1 VIRTLR
7 PLAALLTVVAV
18 VATACSSGSHGSA
31 ATTTTP
37 HSGGTLRLAV
47 VGLDSLDPAQVVP
60 TNQADMIA
68 IDLLDEGLTSI
79 DPVSNAAVPAL
90 ASKWT
95 SDAPSSSN
103 TTAGGA
109 SATVGTTWTFQLDSH
124 ARFSDGSAVTA
135 ADVVTSLTAVAK
147 QGNRT
152 LAGARLDVVAGYD
165 DLVSGKTDSLV
176 GLRADGDKV
185 EVTTDQPD
193 AELPLLLGSPVYS
206 VTKPAPS
213 STTTTNASGQASLV
227 APIGSGPFKLA
238 SDNGT
243 TVKLTRSATSA
254 AQLDEVDLIRE
265 KTSTAALA
273 AVRAGAADWAAV
285 PPAKKA
291 SATGGSIGYT
301 VQAPL
306 GAEQFF
312 GMNLASPTFANPLFR
327 QAIIKSIDRNSLVA
341 TVLPGLHVSSG
352 VVPQGVPGSVPDAC
366 GATCTFDRSA
376 ARQLLHRAFPGG
388 RIPIV
393 EIDTDADPTNVSLAR
408 TIAVNLRAVNIPVQ
422 VKIRTF
428 VSYQRFITTG
438 RQQLF
443 RTGWV
448 GLSPSAGAYLDPLF
462 RSNSLDNSTAFKS
475 AHIDGAL
482 SITAALADAKAR
494 ATQYA
499 AIQRTIVSDA
509 VVVPIVAYTQVIAV
523 AAQVHNYA
531 ARLDGTFDVDK
542 VEVTGS

>member
-1 VIRTLR
+1 MVA
-7 PLAALLTVVAV
+7 LA
-18 VATACSSGSHGSA
+18 ATACSSGSHGT
-31 ATTTTP
+31 ATPTTP

-47 VGLDSLDPAQVVP
+47 VGLDSLDPAVIVP

-68 IDLLDEGLTSI
+68 VDLLDEGLTSI
-79 DPVSNAAVPAL
+79 DPATNAAVPAL
-90 ASKWT
+90 ATKWT

-109 SATVGTTWTFQLDSH
+109 RGDRRHDVDVRARPAGPVLGRLGGDARPTWWRRSPPWPSRATARWPAPASTWWPATTTWCRASP
-124 ARFSDGSAVTA
+124 TA
-135 ADVVTSLTAVAK
+135 WS
-147 QGNRT
+147 
-152 LAGARLDVVAGYD
+152 
-165 DLVSGKTDSLV
+165 

-185 EVTTDQPD
+185 DITTDRPD

-206 VTKPAPS
+206 VTKPPPS
-213 STTTTNASGQASLV
+213 STTTTNASGQGSLV

-238 SDNGT
+238 SDDGT
-243 TVKLTRSATSA
+243 TVKLVRTATSA
-254 AQLDEVDLIRE
+254 AQLDEVDLIRQ
-265 KTSTAALA
+265 KTSTDALA
-273 AVRAGAADWAAV
+273 AVRAGNADWAAV

-312 GMNLASPTFANPLFR
+312 GMNLASPTFANPFFR

-341 TVLPGLHVSSG
+341 RVLPGLHVSSG

-428 VSYQRFITTG
+428 VAYQRFITTG

-482 SITAALADAKAR
+482 STTVALADAQAR
-494 ATQYA
+494 ATQYE

-509 VVVPIVAYTQVIAV
+509 VVVPIVSYTQVIAV
-523 AAQVHNYA
+523 ADRVHDYA

>member
-1 VIRTLR
+1 VNRPLR
-7 PLAALLTVVAV
+7 PLAALLAVVAV

-31 ATTTTP
+31 TTTSP
-37 HSGGTLRLAV
+37 HSGGSLRLAV
-47 VGLDSLDPAQVVP
+47 VGLDSLDPAHVVP

-68 IDLLDEGLTSI
+68 VDLLDQGLTAI
-79 DPVSNAAVPAL
+79 DPSTNAAVPAL
-90 ASKWT
+90 ATKWS
-95 SDAPSSSN
+95 SDAPSSPS
-103 TTAGGA
+103 TAAGGA
-109 SATVGTTWTFQLDSH
+109 SATVGTTWTFQLDPH
-124 ARFSDGSAVTA
+124 ARFSDGSAVTSA
-135 ADVVTSLTAVAK
+135 NVVTALTAVAK
-147 QGNRT
+147 QGNSS
-152 LAGARLDVVAGYD
+152 LAGARLDVVAGYN
-165 DLVSGKTDSLV
+165 DLVSSKTDSLV
-176 GLRADGDKV
+176 GLRADGDNV
-185 EVTTDQPD
+185 VITTDRPD

-206 VTKPAPS
+206 VTKPAPG
-213 STTTTNASGQASLV
+213 STNSTNAAGQSPLV
-227 APIGSGPFKLA
+227 APIGSGPFRLM
-238 SDNGT
+238 SDDGT
-243 TVKLTRSATSA
+243 TVKLGRAANSS

-265 KTSTAALA
+265 KTSTDALA
-273 AVRAGAADWAAV
+273 AVRAGHADWAAV
-285 PPAKKA
+285 TPAKKA

-312 GMNLASPTFANPLFR
+312 GMNLASKTFANPFFR

-341 TVLPGLHVSSG
+341 KVLPGLRVSSG
-352 VVPQGVPGSVPDAC
+352 VVPQGVPGSVPNAC
-366 GATCTFDRSA
+366 GATCTFDRKA

-393 EIDTDADPTNVSLAR
+393 EIDTDAVPTDVAMAR
-408 TIAVNLRAVNIPVQ
+408 TIAINLRAVMIPVQ

-428 VSYQRFITTG
+428 VAYQRFITTG

-475 AHIDGAL
+475 AHVDGAL
-482 SITAALADAKAR
+482 STTAALADAQNR
-494 ATQYA
+494 ATQYE
-499 AIQRTIVSDA
+499 AIQRSIVGDA
-509 VVVPIVAYTQVIAV
+509 VVVPIVSYTQVMAL
-523 AAQVHNYA
+523 AARVHNYA

>member
-1 VIRTLR
+1 VIRPLR
-7 PLAALLTVVAV
+7 PLAALLAVVAIA
-18 VATACSSGSHGSA
+18 ATACSSGSHGT

-47 VGLDSLDPAQVVP
+47 VGLDSLDPAEIVP

-68 IDLLDEGLTSI
+68 VDLLDEGLTSI
-79 DPVSNAAVPAL
+79 DPATNAAVPAL
-90 ASKWT
+90 ATKWT

-103 TTAGGA
+103 TTTGGA
-109 SATVGTTWTFQLDSH
+109 AATVGTMWTFELDPQ
-124 ARFSDGSAVTA
+124 ARFSDGSAVSA
-135 ADVVTSLTAVAK
+135 ADVVASLSNVAK

-165 DLVSGKTDSLV
+165 DLVSGKSDSLV
-176 GLRADGDKV
+176 GLRADGNKV
-185 EVTTDQPD
+185 DITTDRPD

-206 VTKPAPS
+206 VTKPPPS
-213 STTTTNASGQASLV
+213 STTTTNSSGQGSLV
-227 APIGSGPFKLA
+227 APIGSGPFKMA
-238 SDNGT
+238 SDDGT
-243 TVKLTRSATSA
+243 TVKLVRTATSA
-254 AQLDEVDLIRE
+254 AQLDEVDLIRQ
-265 KTSTAALA
+265 KTSTDALA
-273 AVRAGAADWAAV
+273 AVRAGNADWAAV

-312 GMNLASPTFANPLFR
+312 GMNLASKTFANPFFR

-341 TVLPGLHVSSG
+341 RVLPGLHVSSG

-408 TIAVNLRAVNIPVQ
+408 TIAVNLRAVKIPVQ
-422 VKIRTF
+422 VKVFTF

-482 SITAALADAKAR
+482 STTVALADAQER
-494 ATQYA
+494 ATQYE

-509 VVVPIVAYTQVIAV
+509 VVVPIVSYTQVIAV
-523 AAQVHNYA
+523 ADRVHDYA

-542 VEVTGS
+542 IEVTGS